1 MLIRRLPGQQH
12 APRHR
17 AEPAPPVALRKR
29 PRSAAKFVGG
39 SVPGL
44 LVAAAL
50 VAAFGGMF
58 ATSNP
63 PPVMASAADR
73 AAALP
78 KLPSD
83 SGHGRRIVFDQ
94 SDQRV
99 WLVASGDDVKRS
111 YLVTGSKWDNLRPG
125 SYRVKSKTRAARTYR
140 GGGTFEYFVK
150 FSQGRTSAIGFH
162 AVTVR
167 NNGTLVYTRADLGK
181 ARTPGCVEAMRAD
194 ARALWE
200 FAPVGTSVV
209 VTA

>member
-1 MLIRRLPGQQH
+1 M
-12 APRHR
+12 
-17 AEPAPPVALRKR
+17 
-29 PRSAAKFVGG
+29 
-39 SVPGL
+39 PGL
-44 LVAAAL
+44 LVLAVS

-58 ATSNP
+58 AKSGP
-63 PPVMASAADR
+63 PPVMASTTDR
-73 AAALP
+73 TATLP
-78 KLPSD
+78 KLPAD

-99 WLVASGDDVKRS
+99 WLVAPGDDVKRS

-125 SYRVKSKTRAARTYR
+125 SYQVRSKTRQARTYR

-150 FSQGRTSAIGFH
+150 FAQGRTSAIGFH

-181 ARTPGCVEAMRAD
+181 ARTPGCVEAMRDD
-194 ARALWE
+194 ARALWD